1 MSSSLRFAIDAMGGD
16 RAPGAAVQGAV
27 RAVQQYDDVTL
38 VLAGDPTLIAAEL
51 DAAGADEA
59 TRARLEIHDAP
70 ISVSADE
77 DPVQAIRASDKVSAR
92 ACAEL
97 LRRGHV
103 SGVLTMGNTGAAV
116 AAATLYAKRLSG
128 VKRLGIA
135 VPFPRPGGVTIVI
148 DGGANPDAR
157 PIHLHQ
163 YALMAREY
171 VKHALGCETPR
182 TGILSIG
189 EEEHKGNRL
198 VAETWEV
205 FRANP
210 VPDFV
215 GNVEPRE
222 FFDDRADVVV
232 ADGFVGNACLKAA
245 EGMGEF
251 VLSIVTRE
259 LGARDPELARD
270 LALQI
275 ARRVDHSKYGGAPLL
290 GLEGGYIIGHGRS
303 GPEAY
308 ASGVGVL
315 RTYANQSVG
324 DRIVASLQPSAAQ
337 ASTSASEQSTG
348 SNEA

>member
-1 MSSSLRFAIDAMGGD
+1 
-16 RAPGAAVQGAV
+16 VV
-27 RAVQQYDDVTL
+27 K
-38 VLAGDPTLIAAEL
+38 
-51 DAAGADEA
+51 
-59 TRARLEIHDAP
+59 
-70 ISVSADE
+70 ADE

-92 ACAEL
+92 PCAVL
-97 LRRGHV
+97 LRQGHV
-103 SGVLTMGNTGAAV
+103 AGVLTMGNTGAAV

-157 PIHLHQ
+157 AQHLHQ
-163 YALMAREY
+163 YAFMAREY
-171 VKHALGCETPR
+171 VKHALGCATPR

-232 ADGFVGNACLKAA
+232 ADGFVGNACWKAA
-245 EGMGEF
+245 AGMGEV
-251 VLSIVTRE
+251 VLAMVARE
-259 LGARDPELARD
+259 LGSRDPALAKE

-308 ASGVGVL
+308 VNGVGVL
-315 RTYANQSVG
+315 RTYTREGVG
-324 DRIVASLQPSAAQ
+324 ERIVTSLQATA
-337 ASTSASEQSTG
+337 